1 MPAKTKKGHVAA
13 QQASRPRKVK
23 FQADL
28 APAEDRA
35 LRLLKQELQ
44 LTSNTDLLA
53 DAVALFRWAV
63 LERKRGHRIISETTS
78 GERNV
83 LVFPRLER
91 VAPDLVLPRVE
102 IKWTERELARLA
114 ELASAPDANPPTEA
128 LIRALRD

>member
-1 MPAKTKKGHVAA
+1 MALKPIRKRVE
-13 QQASRPRKVK
+13 RPRRKAK

-28 APAEDRA
+28 APSEDRA
-35 LRLLKQELQ
+35 VRLLKAELQ
-44 LTSNTDLLA
+44 LSSNTDFLS

-63 LERKRGHRIISETTS
+63 SERKIGHRIMSESPS

-91 VAPDLVLPRVE
+91 VAPDLALPRVE
-102 IKWTERELARLA
+102 IKWTERELASLA
-114 ELASAPDANPPTEA
+114 ELASAAEANPPTEA